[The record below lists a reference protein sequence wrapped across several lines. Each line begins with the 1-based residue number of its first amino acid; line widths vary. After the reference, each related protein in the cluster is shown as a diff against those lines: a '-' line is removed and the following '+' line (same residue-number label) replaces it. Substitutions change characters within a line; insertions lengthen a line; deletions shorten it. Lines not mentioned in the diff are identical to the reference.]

1 MKQVHK
7 IVLVTILLIISTDI
21 SYSKLISP
29 REKPLQF
36 QTLENNEKII
46 EKKNIK
52 EKKIV
57 NDAKQIS
64 TNVNEE
70 QKKNRKKY
78 CYRGVKV

>member
-52 EKKIV
+52 KK
-57 NDAKQIS
+57 
-64 TNVNEE
+64 
-70 QKKNRKKY
+70 KKSKK
-78 CYRGVKV
+78 